1 MSVFGIWAIDVRK
14 VDAIGHFSGTS
25 FRKNVA
31 VEDFW
36 ASAALCCDSRYINH
50 PDWYFFNPDGWAAS
64 LKVAVER
71 KPGWIEVESG
81 GHGKSR
87 LAEFLN
93 ETSIAGKIFARSGL
107 GQVHVVFLSCARW
120 YFFLKKI
127 KEHLLLNVELG
138 VQVIYC
144 AKARLQRLS
153 PLVTKASNLRS
164 RLNYSI
170 ISIIRD

>member
-1 MSVFGIWAIDVRK
+1 MSVFGIWAIDV
-14 VDAIGHFSGTS
+14 
-25 FRKNVA
+25 RKNVA

-36 ASAALCCDSRYINH
+36 ASAALRCDSRYKNH

-64 LKVAVER
+64 LKVER
-71 KPGWIEVESG
+71 EPGWIEVESS

-93 ETSIAGKIFARSGL
+93 EISIAGKIFARSGL